1 MRAKEELVAEIGCYL
16 LCRDAELYY
25 EPNDNNKAYVQSW
38 CSIIDKKNDAIEE
51 ACKKAQKAS
60 SYIMDFTRKKNNK
73 KSNEQ
78 EIVITKEDDRAVKK
92 R

>member
-1 MRAKEELVAEIGCYL
+1 MQNY
-16 LCRDAELYY
+16 
-25 EPNDNNKAYVQSW
+25 
-38 CSIIDKKNDAIEE
+38 IIDDKNDAIEE